1 MFTLH
6 FDCQQIHSRADFYH
20 QLRQQYSTDYLFG
33 DSLDALWDWLTGE
46 IPLPLTC
53 YFHQLQPHQL
63 RAEHPLAAILALMDE
78 VREEAP
84 KLYHIVIEQADT
96 TSH

>member
-6 FDCQQIHSRADFYH
+6 FDCQQIHSRADFYQ

-53 YFHQLQPHQL
+53 HFHQLCPHQL
-63 RAEHPLAAILALMDE
+63 NANHPLASIIELLNEAR
-78 VREEAP
+78 REEP
-84 KLYHIVIEQADT
+84 SLYHIIIDYDDSEQN
-96 TSH
+96 

>member
-20 QLRQQYSTDYLFG
+20 QLRQQYSTD
-33 DSLDALWDWLTGE
+33 SLDALWDWLTGE

-53 YFHQLQPHQL
+53 YFHQLQPQQL
-63 RAEHPLAAILALMDE
+63 HAEHPLAAILALMDE